1 MAQEITPPKTKTRL
15 VLSFIFAIAGIIL
28 LMLPDQYFD
37 HQVGVAWTLLV
48 VGVLSVLYNLYCLKT
63 GRKY

>member
-1 MAQEITPPKTKTRL
+1 MAQEIAPPKTKTRL

-28 LMLPDQYFD
+28 LMSPEQYFD
-37 HQVGVAWTLLV
+37 YQVNVAWTLLV
-48 VGVLSVLYNLYCLKT
+48 VGVLSILYNLYCLKT